1 MQRFRR
7 PQEHSLHPV
16 QIEGSGPN
24 QLKRGERPVNQRKFF
39 AGSAIFMLAMLST
52 ADHSAALA
60 ATAKKAAPD
69 PLIAKNGAKH
79 AGKSAVKSAKSKKP
93 PFHQIGTASWYGPG
107 LRGHKTAS
115 GEVLDPNA
123 LTAAHRSLPLDSK
136 IRVTNL
142 QNGKSVDVTI
152 NDRGPYF
159 PGRVID
165 LSVLAAERLDIR
177 EAGLAKVSIES
188 LTPEQLA
195 AVPPI
200 ESTR

>member
-1 MQRFRR
+1 
-7 PQEHSLHPV
+7 
-16 QIEGSGPN
+16 
-24 QLKRGERPVNQRKFF
+24 VNQRKFF
-39 AGSAIFMLAMLST
+39 AGSAIFMLAMLGT

-69 PLIAKNGAKH
+69 PLIAKHAAKPP
-79 AGKSAVKSAKSKKP
+79 AKSAVKSAAKSKKP
-93 PFHQIGTASWYGPG
+93 PFHQVGTASWYGPG

-115 GEVLDPNA
+115 GDVLDPNA

-136 IRVTNL
+136 VRVTNL
-142 QNGKSVDVTI
+142 QNGKSVDVVV

-177 EAGLAKVSIES
+177 EIGLAKVSIET
-188 LTPEQLA
+188 LTPEQVA
-195 AVPPI
+195 AVPAI

>member
-1 MQRFRR
+1 M
-7 PQEHSLHPV
+7 
-16 QIEGSGPN
+16 
-24 QLKRGERPVNQRKFF
+24 NQRKFF
-39 AGSAIFMLAMLST
+39 AGSTIFMLAMLST

-60 ATAKKAAPD
+60 ATAKKAAPA
-69 PLIAKNGAKH
+69 PLVAKNAVKH
-79 AGKSAVKSAKSKKP
+79 PGKSTAKSPSKSKKP
-93 PFHQIGTASWYGPG
+93 PFHQVGTASWYGPG

-142 QNGKSVDVTI
+142 QNGKSVDVVV

-165 LSVLAAERLDIR
+165 LSVRAAERLDIR
-177 EAGLAKVSIES
+177 EVGLAKVRIET
-188 LTPEQLA
+188 LPVEQLA
-195 AVPPI
+195 AVPPV
-200 ESTR
+200 ETTR